1 LTTGSLAGW
10 NDSGLAVVE
19 SLFSGYLNIGLKG
32 LFNMSK
38 RVILVTGTPSVG
50 KTVTA
55 RLLTSKLGALY
66 IDLTDFAL
74 RNNLVLGKDE
84 KRNTFIIDE
93 KKMRRRISQII
104 RKTEK
109 NEIVVDGHY
118 AVQVVSQKLVTL
130 VFVLRRDPVEL
141 RKLMEKRGYPEP
153 KLIENL
159 AAEILDVCLVDA
171 LNAGYE
177 GRTCELN
184 VTGKKTEEIVEAML
198 ELMADPSKC
207 CVGVVDWLGKL
218 ENEGLLDEFLRI

>member
-1 LTTGSLAGW
+1 
-10 NDSGLAVVE
+10 
-19 SLFSGYLNIGLKG
+19 
-32 LFNMSK
+32 MSK

-55 RLLTSKLGALY
+55 LMLASKLDALY
-66 IDLTDFAL
+66 VDLTDLAL

-84 KRNTFIIDE
+84 KRDTVIIDE
-93 KKMRRRISQII
+93 RKMRRRISQII
-104 RKTEK
+104 EKTEK

-118 AVQVVSQKLVTL
+118 AVNVVPQKLVTL

-141 RKLMEKRGYPEP
+141 RKFMEKRGYPEP
-153 KLIENL
+153 KLMENL
-159 AAEILDVCLVDA
+159 ASEILDVCLVEA

-184 VTGKKTEEIVEAML
+184 VTGKKTEETVKAML

-207 CVGVVDWLGKL
+207 GVGVVDWLGKL
-218 ENEGLLDEFLRI
+218 ENEGLLDEYLKI

>member
-1 LTTGSLAGW
+1 
-10 NDSGLAVVE
+10 
-19 SLFSGYLNIGLKG
+19 
-32 LFNMSK
+32 MSK

-55 RLLTSKLGALY
+55 RLLASKLDALY
-66 IDLTDFAL
+66 VDLTDLAL

-84 KRNTFIIDE
+84 KRDTVIIDE
-93 KKMRRRISQII
+93 RKMRRRISQII
-104 RKTEK
+104 EKTGK

-118 AVQVVSQKLVTL
+118 AVNVVPQKLVTL

-141 RKLMEKRGYPEP
+141 RKFMEQRGYPEP
-153 KLIENL
+153 KLVENL
-159 AAEILDVCLVDA
+159 ASEILDVCLVDA

-184 VTGKKTEEIVEAML
+184 VTGKKTEETVKAML

-207 CVGVVDWLGKL
+207 GVGVVDWLGKL
-218 ENEGLLDEFLRI
+218 ENEGLLDEYLKI